1 MREQET
7 KARYS
12 NASQLSGMNIT
23 FADRE
28 AGVIEANFEAK
39 KTFHNSV
46 GNIQGGILVAML
58 DDLMGYALGITLPKT
73 QFAPTANM
81 NISFLRPVSTGLV
94 RGKGMILKNDGD
106 VFHLSSKLYN
116 EAGDVIAA
124 ATARAKLG
132 NKLD

>member
-1 MREQET
+1 
-7 KARYS
+7 
-12 NASQLSGMNIT
+12 